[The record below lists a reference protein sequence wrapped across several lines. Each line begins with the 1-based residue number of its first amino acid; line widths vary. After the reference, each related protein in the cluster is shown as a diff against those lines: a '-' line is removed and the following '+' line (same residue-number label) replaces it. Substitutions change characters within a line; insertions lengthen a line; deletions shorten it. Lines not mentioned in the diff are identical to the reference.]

1 MDFFLTQILTGLAS
15 AATLFLVA
23 AGLTVIFG
31 VTRVVNFSHG
41 SLCMLGAYIGWS
53 ILSRTPR
60 DPVSFIGGVLAT
72 GAIVAAFGVLLE
84 VTLLRRIYRAPELL
98 QLLAT
103 FGVVL
108 MVQDS
113 VLWVWGPG
121 DLSLTRPPWLR
132 GFVSIGEK
140 RFPFYD
146 LTLIALGPLVL
157 GILWLLLHRTRFG
170 VLIRAATENREMAAL
185 LGINQRVLFTT
196 VFALGAGLA
205 GMAGAL
211 LLPSGSANLHI
222 DLTVIVDAFVVV
234 VIGGMGSLPGAFV
247 ASVLIGMLQVFGVLL
262 LPKITLVLIFLVMAV
277 VLALRPN
284 GLFGR
289 PAIGV
294 SGGET
299 QAFIGPTPRVI
310 PWLGGMALGVAV
322 IAPFVFGPHVLNILT
337 EAAIAVLFASSLHF
351 LMGPGGISSFGH
363 AAWFGIGAYS
373 AALAVKFL
381 SAPLPFALALAP
393 LATGLLAAG
402 FGAVVVRLSGVYLA
416 MLTLAFAQ
424 IVWAIAFQWGEVTGG
439 DNGIIGLWPPAW
451 LGAHGYYWLTLALC
465 IAASLVLRRF
475 LSAPYGYALR
485 ASRDSP
491 LRAEAIGLPTQR
503 LRLAAVTIAGAAA
516 GLAGAVFTFAKG
528 SVFPGYAG
536 IDRSVDGL
544 LMVLLGGVQTISGPI
559 VGALA
564 YTALYDGLLQVTSS
578 WRFVLGAAI
587 VTLVLAFPHGIAG
600 AAMRWRA
607 S

>member
-1 MDFFLTQILTGLAS
+1 M
-15 AATLFLVA
+15 
-23 AGLTVIFG
+23 IFG

-60 DPVSFIGGVLAT
+60 DPVSFIGGVLAA
-72 GAIVAAFGVLLE
+72 GAIVAILGVLLE

-108 MVQDS
+108 MVQDIA
-113 VLWVWGPG
+113 LWIWGPG

-132 GFVSIGEK
+132 GFVRIGEE

-157 GILWLLLHRTRFG
+157 GALWLLLHRTRFG
-170 VLIRAATENREMAAL
+170 VLIRAATENREMAAA

-222 DLTVIVDAFVVV
+222 DLAVIVDAFVVV
-234 VIGGMGSLPGAFV
+234 VIGGMGSLAGAFV
-247 ASVLIGMLQVFGVLL
+247 ASIMIGMLQVFGIML
-262 LPKITLVLIFLVMAV
+262 LPKVTLILIFLVMAV
-277 VLALRPN
+277 VLAVRPN

-289 PAIGV
+289 SV
-294 SGGET
+294 SSDNAGET
-299 QAFIGPTPRVI
+299 PAFIGPTPRAM
-310 PWLGGMALGVAV
+310 PWLGGAALAAA
-322 IAPFVFGPHVLNILT
+322 IAAPFVAGPHILNILT

-351 LMGPGGISSFGH
+351 IMGPGGIASFGH

-373 AALAVKFL
+373 AALATKFL
-381 SAPLPFALALAP
+381 YTPLPFALALAP
-393 LATGLLAAG
+393 LAAGLLAAG
-402 FGAVVVRLSGVYLA
+402 FGAIVVRQSGVYLA

-424 IVWAIAFQWGEVTGG
+424 MVWATAFQWANVTGG

-451 LGAHGYYWLTLALC
+451 LGIRGYYWLTLVLSV
-465 IAASLVLRRF
+465 AASLVLRQF
-475 LSAPYGYALR
+475 LYAPYGFALR
-485 ASRDSP
+485 ASRDSS

-516 GLAGAVFTFAKG
+516 GLAGAMFTFAKG
-528 SVFPGYAG
+528 SAFPGYAG

-564 YTALYDGLLQVTSS
+564 YTALYDGLLQMTSS

-587 VTLVLAFPHGIAG
+587 VGLVIAFPHGIAG
-600 AAMRWRA
+600 TTMRWHMR
-607 S
+607 